1 MSEGAGTWTALS
13 SLTNALLSLVWGM
26 PTTTMARCSL
36 SRPQRMSMC
45 TPDLNPPFAMLL
57 SALRGLGGVF
67 DRWLDTTYMLVP
79 PQLSLALPPSV

>member
-1 MSEGAGTWTALS
+1 
-13 SLTNALLSLVWGM
+13 M